1 MTVTEL
7 REALEKLEAE
17 GKGALP
23 IGFRDC
29 ICYDSD
35 YEMEFCEISVAEQPE
50 ITPPGPRCSLGFD
63 RQRIELA

>member
-29 ICYDSD
+29 ICHDSD
-35 YEMEFCEISVAEQPE
+35 YEMEFCEISGAEQPE
-50 ITPPGPRCSLGFD
+50 PSQPGPRCWYGFD